1 MKKIL
6 GILAALLCVH
16 AAFAIE
22 IEAALAETADQFSK
36 TLKAGSTIAIIGI
49 SSDTEEMSDF
59 MLDELT
65 VNFVKLRKLKVADR
79 ANLAAIKKEMNF
91 QLSGEVGDD
100 SIQQIGAMAG
110 AQTVIRGNMKQIG
123 DTYLLVI
130 HALNVTTAAIEDMYR
145 KKIEPNETTLLLL
158 GDNKSGSAMAKKQLK
173 KMKKSKA
180 TKTKQKEKEGV
191 VSIGALVGYSHFA
204 TKANVE
210 YKYTERDSY
219 YGSRTHKYK
228 LDGSENLFT
237 FDGFL
242 DVRYAVLQL
251 GIAMSGG
258 ELKSDHSRDGT
269 KLKATYFNIG
279 VLGKI
284 PFRVKSGKLFP
295 LFGFDADIATDVK
308 IGDDYDYPNK
318 NEWNRLWLD
327 FGIGGDIAINKHL
340 FIRPQAIFGFSPMG
354 APEAYRAGGGTL
366 DGASSDIKFSLE
378 AGALW
383 RF

>member
-36 TLKAGSTIAIIGI
+36 TLKAGSTIAIVGI

-145 KKIEPNETTLLLL
+145 KKIEPNEMTAMLMDTQ
-158 GDNKSGSAMAKKQLK
+158 SGGK
-173 KMKKSKA
+173 
-180 TKTKQKEKEGV
+180 KTKKHAAGYGRYSGGQQFGIGV
-191 VSIGALVGYSHFA
+191 GNWFFGTGSYVTGHFIDGAVLSAWHITNIGLIVGGVAAMETRDFGAAIAMETLGSLSSIGAIM
-204 TKANVE
+204 
-210 YKYTERDSY
+210 
-219 YGSRTHKYK
+219 YG
-228 LDGSENLFT
+228 
-237 FDGFL
+237 
-242 DVRYAVLQL
+242 
-251 GIAMSGG
+251 
-258 ELKSDHSRDGT
+258 
-269 KLKATYFNIG
+269 
-279 VLGKI
+279 
-284 PFRVKSGKLFP
+284 
-295 LFGFDADIATDVK
+295 
-308 IGDDYDYPNK
+308 
-318 NEWNRLWLD
+318 
-327 FGIGGDIAINKHL
+327 
-340 FIRPQAIFGFSPMG
+340 FIRPKFYTKRPSIAASTADVLSGFNLAFVPLENGSI
-354 APEAYRAGGGTL
+354 APCLAY
-366 DGASSDIKFSLE
+366 SISF
-378 AGALW
+378 
-383 RF
+383 

>member
-22 IEAALAETADQFSK
+22 IEAALAETAEQFSK
-36 TLKAGSTIAIIGI
+36 TLKAGSTIAIVGI

-145 KKIEPNETTLLLL
+145 KKIEPNEMTVLLM
-158 GDNKSGSAMAKKQLK
+158 DTQSGGKKHSAKRPLH
-173 KMKKSKA
+173 S
-180 TKTKQKEKEGV
+180 
-191 VSIGALVGYSHFA
+191 
-204 TKANVE
+204 
-210 YKYTERDSY
+210 D
-219 YGSRTHKYK
+219 
-228 LDGSENLFT
+228 
-237 FDGFL
+237 
-242 DVRYAVLQL
+242 RYH
-251 GIAMSGG
+251 GG
-258 ELKSDHSRDGT
+258 ELAGLGFGNMIFGLGAYLAGQKVDG
-269 KLKATYFNIG
+269 I
-279 VLGKI
+279 VLSAWHAANLGM
-284 PFRVKSGKLFP
+284 F
-295 LFGFDADIATDVK
+295 
-308 IGDDYDYPNK
+308 
-318 NEWNRLWLD
+318 
-327 FGIGGDIAINKHL
+327 IGGIAAVGEASDKANRAYEEKRRNNYYGYDSNTVSSLESEADDLNHAGITL
-340 FIRPQAIFGFSPMG
+340 MAISSISGTAAIIYGFVRPKFYTKRP
-354 APEAYRAGGGTL
+354 RNGGVSTL
-366 DGASSDIKFSLE
+366 DVLSGFNLAFVPLE
-378 AGALW
+378 NGSVAPCLAYSIS
-383 RF
+383 F

>member
-36 TLKAGSTIAIIGI
+36 TLQAGSTIAIIGI

-130 HALNVTTAAIEDMYR
+130 HALNVTTAAVEDIYR
-145 KKIEPNETTLLLL
+145 KKIEPNEMTALLM
-158 GDNKSGSAMAKKQLK
+158 DTQSGGK
-173 KMKKSKA
+173 
-180 TKTKQKEKEGV
+180 KTKKHAAGYGRYSGGQQFGIGVGNWFFGTGSYVTGHFIDGAVLSAWHITNIGLILGGVAAMGSGGSWEKRFGTMVTMETLGSLS
-191 VSIGALVGYSHFA
+191 SIGAIM
-204 TKANVE
+204 
-210 YKYTERDSY
+210 
-219 YGSRTHKYK
+219 YG
-228 LDGSENLFT
+228 
-237 FDGFL
+237 
-242 DVRYAVLQL
+242 
-251 GIAMSGG
+251 
-258 ELKSDHSRDGT
+258 
-269 KLKATYFNIG
+269 
-279 VLGKI
+279 
-284 PFRVKSGKLFP
+284 
-295 LFGFDADIATDVK
+295 
-308 IGDDYDYPNK
+308 
-318 NEWNRLWLD
+318 
-327 FGIGGDIAINKHL
+327 
-340 FIRPQAIFGFSPMG
+340 FIRP
-354 APEAYRAGGGTL
+354 
-366 DGASSDIKFSLE
+366 KFYTKRPSMA
-378 AGALW
+378 AGAADVLSG
-383 RF
+383 FNLAFVPLENGSVAPCLAYSISF